1 MVILSRFTFFGD
13 TLWKM
18 KHSFSATQQSHAG
31 QRNSAELVLLNLILL
46 AFYDLIFSHH
56 CHGLSLHPDPEEH
69 QWLQPKTLLLYKGA
83 LPHHQ

>member
-31 QRNSAELVLLNLILL
+31 QRNAAELVLLN
-46 AFYDLIFSHH
+46 
-56 CHGLSLHPDPEEH
+56 
-69 QWLQPKTLLLYKGA
+69 
-83 LPHHQ
+83 